1 MAELHMKLEAYAV
14 DWLGS
19 AWLRHGMSILF
30 VAISGLLVWS
40 LIPLKSRAAPSPVA
54 PVMTAPHRSIAASA
68 EKIADTHLFGQ
79 AATSAL
85 DAGPAVADA
94 SITVQGLFYSDDKDM
109 AWAILEV
116 NGKSGIYKTG
126 DALPD
131 GEKLAAVGMAA
142 VQIANGPGLRVVEM
156 AQTFGP
162 ASGIQLDG
170 APNLY
175 ARQDPFPG
183 QTPMSTTPPPIQS
196 MRTVSMPAGNDPIAQ
211 MRALREQ
218 LIGH

>member
-1 MAELHMKLEAYAV
+1 MKLEAYAV
-14 DWLGS
+14 DLLGS

-40 LIPLKSRAAPSPVA
+40 LIPPKSRAAPSPVP
-54 PVMTAPHRSIAASA
+54 PVMTAPHTSIAASA

-79 AATSAL
+79 AAASAL
-85 DAGPAVADA
+85 DAGPAVAAA
-94 SITVQGLFYSDDKDM
+94 SITVQGLFYSEDKDM

-116 NGKSGIYKTG
+116 NGKSGFFKAG
-126 DALPD
+126 DTLPD

-162 ASGIQLDG
+162 GSGIQLDG

-175 ARQDPFPG
+175 ARQDSFPG
-183 QTPMSTTPPPIQS
+183 QAPLTTTAPVVQT
-196 MRTVSMPAGNDPIAQ
+196 MHTVTLPQGNDPIAQ